1 VTIFKRRSVTRLVCF
16 LSYFSLKC
24 IYFYMNTHIKH
35 IYRLKLIFRKRGAV
49 ATEILELAVANDE
62 LASNLT
68 TSVHPTAEYG
78 WAVYTIRRPAFCIW
92 TGGKTENTIKL
103 KIRSYFCIRTGPKT
117 GLQAYIY
124 QNFFS
129 SGRRNHIIQMYLE
142 SM

>member
-1 VTIFKRRSVTRLVCF
+1 MTIFKRGSVTRLVCF

-24 IYFYMNTHIKH
+24 ISFYMNTHIKH
-35 IYRLKLIFRKRGAV
+35 IYRLMSIFRKRGAV

-78 WAVYTIRRPAFCIW
+78 WAVCAIRRPAFCIW

-103 KIRSYFCIRTGPKT
+103 KIRSYFCIRTGPK
-117 GLQAYIY
+117 LQSDDLTLRTPLISP
-124 QNFFS
+124 QQTTH
-129 SGRRNHIIQMYLE
+129 NHVICI
-142 SM
+142 S